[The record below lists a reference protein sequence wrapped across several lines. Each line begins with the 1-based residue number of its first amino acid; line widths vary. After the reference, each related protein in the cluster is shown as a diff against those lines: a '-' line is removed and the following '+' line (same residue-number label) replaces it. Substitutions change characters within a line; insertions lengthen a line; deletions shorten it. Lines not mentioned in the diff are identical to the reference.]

1 MILLSWLGAPYA
13 LVLGL
18 VQGLLVAIPY
28 LGTLI
33 AVLTVGGVVLAAQG
47 WVRAAEA
54 VVLISLMEGLEG
66 SFISPLIFKKRL
78 DVAPLS
84 TVLATAI
91 GGTLFGINGV
101 VLAVPAAAIFQ
112 LIVLRLLAPA
122 IRSSLE
128 PQSESTRSSRA

>member
-1 MILLSWLGAPYA
+1 
-13 LVLGL
+13 
-18 VQGLLVAIPY
+18 LVAIPY

-47 WVRAAEA
+47 WTRAAEA

-91 GGTLFGINGV
+91 GGALFGVTGV
-101 VLAVPAAAIFQ
+101 VLAVPAAAILQ
-112 LIVLRLLAPA
+112 MIVLRLLAPA
-122 IRSSLE
+122 IRSFSE
-128 PQSESTRSSRA
+128 P